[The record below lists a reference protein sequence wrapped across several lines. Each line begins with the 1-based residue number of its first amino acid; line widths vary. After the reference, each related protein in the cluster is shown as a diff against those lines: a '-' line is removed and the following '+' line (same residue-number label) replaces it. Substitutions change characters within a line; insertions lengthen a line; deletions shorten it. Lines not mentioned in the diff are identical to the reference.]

1 MPAFV
6 LTNTSIIVGTTDISQ
21 FTGTFT
27 PTSTVAMQP
36 ATTFGSGG
44 FEQRLPGLKSFT
56 ESFSGLAAYSA
67 GEVTAVF
74 NAAQVGSQQ
83 LVTVA
88 PTGGLVA
95 ADPVSF
101 GRFIIDGIQA
111 PGGNVGDVASFAMSM
126 TSDTATVEGIVASP
140 LALRTTTFVAP
151 IVAHVGPTA
160 AQRLYVGLNVTAATG
175 VGTMVVTVQSATLV
189 GFGSPTLRATL
200 PATTA
205 ATAGWQFFSVA
216 GAITDGFYRAT
227 LTQTGAGNITSQV
240 VIGVA

>member
-6 LTNTSIIVGTTDISQ
+6 LTDTRIIVGTTDISP

-27 PTSTVAMQP
+27 PTSTAEKKDANV
-36 ATTFGSGG
+36 FGAGG
-44 FEQRLPGLKSFT
+44 FTRSLPGLKSFT
-56 ESFSGLAAYSA
+56 EAFSGFAAYDA
-67 GEVTAVF
+67 GEVAAVF
-74 NAAQVGSQQ
+74 NSSQLGAQH
-83 LVTVA
+83 LVAVA

-95 ADPVSF
+95 GDPVSF
-101 GRFIIDGIQA
+101 GRFIIDSINA
-111 PGGNVGDVASFAMSM
+111 PGGNIGDVASFDMSM
-126 TSDTATVEGIVASP
+126 TSDAAAAEGVVASP

-160 AQRLYVGLNVTAATG
+160 TQRLYVGLNVTAATG
-175 VGTMVVTVQSATLV
+175 VGTMVVTLESATLV

-200 PATTA
+200 PTTTA
-205 ATAGWQFFSVA
+205 ATAGWQFFSVP

>member
-6 LTNTSIIVGTTDISQ
+6 LTDTSIVVGTTDISQ
-21 FTGTFT
+21 FTGSFT
-27 PTSTVAMQP
+27 PTSSVATRD
-36 ATTFGSGG
+36 ANVFGAGG
-44 FEQRLPGLKSFT
+44 FTRKLPGLKSFT
-56 ESFSGLAAYSA
+56 EAFSGLAAYSA
-67 GEVTAVF
+67 GEVAAVF
-74 NAAQVGSQQ
+74 NSGQLGTQQ

-95 ADPVSF
+95 GDPVSF
-101 GRFIIDGIQA
+101 GRFIIDSIKA
-111 PGGNVGDVASFAMSM
+111 PGGAVGDIASFDMSL
-126 TSDTATVEGIVASP
+126 TSDAATAEGVIASP

-160 AQRLYVGLNVTAATG
+160 TQRIYIGLNVTAATG
-175 VGTMVVTVQSATLV
+175 VGTMVVTVESATLV

-200 PATTA
+200 SATTA
-205 ATAGWQFFSVA
+205 ATPGWQFVSVV
-216 GAITDGFYRAT
+216 GAITDGFWRAT

>member
-6 LTNTSIIVGTTDISQ
+6 LTDTRIIVGTTDISQ
-21 FTGTFT
+21 FAGSFT
-27 PTSTVAMQP
+27 PTSTVAMQS
-36 ATTFGSGG
+36 ANVFGGGG
-44 FEQRLPGLKSFT
+44 FERQIPGLKSFT
-56 ESFSGLAAYSA
+56 ESFSGLAAYDV
-67 GEVTAVF
+67 GEIAAVF
-74 NAAQVGSQQ
+74 NSSQLGAQQ

-95 ADPVSF
+95 GDPVSL
-101 GRFIIDGIQA
+101 GRFIIDGINA
-111 PGGNVGDVASFAMSM
+111 PGGNIGDVASFEMSL
-126 TSDTATVEGIVASP
+126 TSDTANAEGVIASP
-140 LALRTTTFVAP
+140 LALRTSTFVAP

-160 AQRLYVGLNVTAATG
+160 TERLYVGLNVTAATG
-175 VGTMVVTVQSATLV
+175 VGTMVVTLQSATVV

-200 PATTA
+200 SATTA
-205 ATAGWQFFSVA
+205 ATPGWQFFSVP